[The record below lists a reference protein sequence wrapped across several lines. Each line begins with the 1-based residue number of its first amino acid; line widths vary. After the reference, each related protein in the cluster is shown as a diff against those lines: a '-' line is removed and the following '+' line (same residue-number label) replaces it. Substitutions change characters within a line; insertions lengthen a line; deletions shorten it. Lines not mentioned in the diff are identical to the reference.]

1 MRGGVGVRP
10 VLVLIGFT
18 AAIAQIVLMR
28 ELMVVFYGN
37 EISLGLMLGSWLFWT
52 AAGSGIA
59 GRFARE
65 PRRLMAGLEALVAVA
80 LPATILAVR
89 ASKAVLETV
98 PGESLGPGP
107 MLLGSLL
114 TLSVFCVLSGA
125 LFAAG
130 SRLYADQAATSMG
143 EATGSVYLL
152 EALGSAAGGVLAGL
166 VLVRTVAPLE
176 IALGLGLL
184 NLLAAAGLVIRAR
197 IARIAAMGVRAERSA
212 PLPPPPPDRAR

>member
-1 MRGGVGVRP
+1 PEGQSVLQRDIAEGAAEGDRARVEVP

-52 AAGSGIA
+52 AAGRLA
-59 GRFARE
+59 VRTRE

-89 ASKAVLETV
+89 ASKAVLEAV

-107 MLLGSLL
+107 MLLGSLA
-114 TLSVFCVLSGA
+114 TLSVFSVLSGA

-130 SRLYADQAATSMG
+130 SRFYAEQAAASTG

-166 VLVRTVAPLE
+166 VLVRH
-176 IALGLGLL
+176 
-184 NLLAAAGLVIRAR
+184 
-197 IARIAAMGVRAERSA
+197 
-212 PLPPPPPDRAR
+212 